1 MQFLKRE
8 AVLLALLPALGMVG
22 VYAYESGRYRY
33 LKVPS
38 MLIDLPLNRLLMG
51 GVAIAVLMT
60 CILMMIGLLLK
71 RMAGRSKFSRF
82 LTLYVV
88 FFILLGLPPL
98 LYASTLSGV
107 ISAFVLPT
115 CLAIAGFITPKDE
128 KKPSAGED
136 RSALPWL
143 SDAIFFALTAL
154 STSWLIGGF
163 GYWTEKSGVV
173 RVCQENQLVAGLYRD
188 NLIVKSLPKSG
199 AELGDEVRLV
209 PAAGALLQECSPTF
223 IGGRGI
229 SVGEENPKEKLRSSP
244 SRELK

>member
-51 GVAIAVLMT
+51 GVAIAVLTT
-60 CILMMIGLLLK
+60 CLLMMIGLLLK
-71 RMAGRSKFSRF
+71 RMAGRSNFSRF

-88 FFILLGLPPL
+88 FFIFFGLPPL
-98 LYASTLSGV
+98 LYSSTLSGA

-115 CLAIAGFITPKDE
+115 CLAISGFITPKDE
-128 KKPSAGED
+128 GKSSAGED
-136 RSALPWL
+136 RKTLPWL
-143 SDAIFFALTAL
+143 PDAIFFALTAL

-163 GYWTEKSGVV
+163 GYWAEKSGVV
-173 RVCQENQLVAGLYRD
+173 RLCQGNQLVAGLYRD
-188 NLIVKSLPKSG
+188 NLIVKNLPKSG
-199 AELGDEVRLV
+199 AELGDEVRSV
-209 PAAGALLQECSPTF
+209 PAAGALLREYSPNL

-229 SVGEENPKEKLRSSP
+229 SVGETNPK
-244 SRELK
+244 